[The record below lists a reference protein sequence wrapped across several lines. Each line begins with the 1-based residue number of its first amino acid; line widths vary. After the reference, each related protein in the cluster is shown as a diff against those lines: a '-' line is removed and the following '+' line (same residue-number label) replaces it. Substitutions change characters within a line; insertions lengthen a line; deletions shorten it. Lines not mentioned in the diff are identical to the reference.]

1 MRKSNQ
7 KLPPEVHNVRGTV
20 GENPGIELPERVKMR
35 VPFAEW
41 AKDTSMFTKERFVKE
56 TADYLYDVYGLGTDQ
71 DKHIMMMLADQ
82 IEMYIEARKKQ
93 EGMPLVVTTNGGKT
107 YQSNPFITIANKAM
121 DNAVKLMGELGL
133 TPRTRLTADKVKQPE
148 EGIGS
153 FLNGWQAGSQ
163 Q

>member
-1 MRKSNQ
+1 
-7 KLPPEVHNVRGTV
+7 
-20 GENPGIELPERVKMR
+20 
-35 VPFAEW
+35 
-41 AKDTSMFTKERFVKE
+41 
-56 TADYLYDVYGLGTDQ
+56 
-71 DKHIMMMLADQ
+71 
-82 IEMYIEARKKQ
+82 
-93 EGMPLVVTTNGGKT
+93 MPLVVTTNGGKT